1 MVWGLLVSVTLTAQ
15 PTVSSDVLE
24 PSVRN
29 EVRHALSRAPSVAAT
44 NALSRAAADFAR
56 LYETNGLSAT
66 DAAIRFI
73 AAKAK
78 RQALGESDYPLD
90 EDFLASLPRIGSA
103 AGVALGIDR
112 LVMALTG
119 ATEIA
124 SVRAPL

>member
-29 EVRHALSRAPSVAAT
+29 EVRHALSRAV
-44 NALSRAAADFAR
+44 ADFAR

-78 RQALGESDYPLD
+78 RQALGEADYPLD